1 MESNALENQIDD
13 SIDSSLDEIEIS
25 QDSVGDADENL
36 YESQDSV
43 NEPLSYYDN
52 GQSLSDDENG
62 ETLAADEIEVTVRPK
77 DTDSSYISAI
87 TTNGFTVYCADH
99 SKGGPS
105 SGVSRFVF
113 TDDTTLSKN
122 REYNEPVGEYLKILI
137 YNYRDE
143 ILENDTPV
151 DVNQSG
157 EIVQKVLDPYR
168 LTQYIIWSFTDETF
182 RNPSRDWSIFDTSS
196 VSKYGPRDSN
206 PFITAVLKYVQ
217 KVQDDYNS
225 GLRIDD
231 KDAVW
236 KKDANT
242 LYIYDFSSFKS
253 KSSGTQDLFGYT
265 LTEVKVGMD
274 LEKEC
279 ANSSVSLNDQVSF
292 VLKVTNTGDIGLKNI
307 YIIDEGN
314 AGLVYDH
321 FIDDT
326 GKWSY
331 DESNKWIYGDELA
344 SGDSVELTLVFNAT
358 EEGQLINTATSG
370 SDYVEDISADD
381 SVYVKHSE
389 LSVTKEC
396 EDDVV
401 NIGDETKFTITV
413 KNIGE
418 TALDDVFVKENIP
431 DGFTYVSYENGTGN
445 WISEGD
451 MYFLDGT
458 LDVNAS
464 ATLIIIV
471 KANEV
476 GNWTNEVVS
485 GSNTTD
491 NVTAND
497 TVEVIDNSTDDQSDE
512 ESSDDSDYENETE
525 EDSNDDTD
533 SDNESTVKKSA
544 GAEKVYQHLGSNATG
559 NPIILLL
566 LSIACLFA
574 VRRFD

>member
-1 MESNALENQIDD
+1 MYEYLNEQRPRKVAIYARVSTEHEEQLSALENQIDD

-113 TDDTTLSKN
+113 TDDTTLNKN
-122 REYNEPVGEYLKILI
+122 RKYNEPVGEYLKILI

-182 RNPSRDWSIFDTSS
+182 RNPSRHWSIFGTPS
-196 VSKYGPRDSN
+196 VSQYGPRDSN

-274 LEKEC
+274 LENEC

-307 YIIDEGN
+307 YIIY
-314 AGLVYDH
+314 A
-321 FIDDT
+321 
-326 GKWSY
+326 
-331 DESNKWIYGDELA
+331 
-344 SGDSVELTLVFNAT
+344 
-358 EEGQLINTATSG
+358 
-370 SDYVEDISADD
+370 
-381 SVYVKHSE
+381 
-389 LSVTKEC
+389 
-396 EDDVV
+396 
-401 NIGDETKFTITV
+401 
-413 KNIGE
+413 
-418 TALDDVFVKENIP
+418 
-431 DGFTYVSYENGTGN
+431 
-445 WISEGD
+445 
-451 MYFLDGT
+451 
-458 LDVNAS
+458 
-464 ATLIIIV
+464 
-471 KANEV
+471 
-476 GNWTNEVVS
+476 
-485 GSNTTD
+485 
-491 NVTAND
+491 
-497 TVEVIDNSTDDQSDE
+497 
-512 ESSDDSDYENETE
+512 
-525 EDSNDDTD
+525 
-533 SDNESTVKKSA
+533 
-544 GAEKVYQHLGSNATG
+544 
-559 NPIILLL
+559 
-566 LSIACLFA
+566 
-574 VRRFD
+574 